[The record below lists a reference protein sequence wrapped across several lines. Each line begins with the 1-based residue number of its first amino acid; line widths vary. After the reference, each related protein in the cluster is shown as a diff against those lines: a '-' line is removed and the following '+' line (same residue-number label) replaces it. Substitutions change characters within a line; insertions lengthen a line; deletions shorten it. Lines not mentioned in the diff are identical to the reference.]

1 VTLIVFYGLAAT
13 AVTAAIL
20 VVLMS
25 RAVYSALALIVCF
38 GATAGLFFQLGAQFI
53 AAIQVIV
60 YAGAIMVLFL
70 FVIMLL
76 DPESEVFLPN
86 RLKKVSGFALA
97 FSVLFTLVLV
107 QAADRWAATEVLTG
121 SIAGTARS
129 SGPGG
134 GIETLAHSLFRDY
147 LLPFEVTSILILVAV
162 LGAVVLTRQSHE
174 KE

>member
-20 VVLMS
+20 VVLMR

-53 AAIQVIV
+53 AAVQVIV

-76 DPESEVFLPN
+76 DPESEVFLPS

-97 FSVLFTLVLV
+97 LAVLFTLVLL
-107 QAADRWAATEVLTG
+107 QAADRWAATPVLAG
-121 SIAGTARS
+121 SIAGAERS
-129 SGPGG
+129 SGLGG

-162 LGAVVLTRQSHE
+162 LGAVVLTKQHHE

>member
-1 VTLIVFYGLAAT
+1 MTLIVFYGLAAT

-76 DPESEVFLPN
+76 DPESEVFLPSG
-86 RLKKVSGFALA
+86 LKKVSGFALA
-97 FSVLFTLVLV
+97 FSVLLTLVLV
-107 QAADRWAATEVLTG
+107 QAADRWTATQVLTG
-121 SIAGTARS
+121 STADTVRS

>member
-1 VTLIVFYGLAAT
+1 MTLIVFYGLAVT

-25 RAVYSALALIVCF
+25 RVVYSALALIVCF

-53 AAIQVIV
+53 AAVQVIV

-76 DPESEVFLPN
+76 DPESEVFLPS
-86 RLKKVSGFALA
+86 RLKRVPVFALA
-97 FSVLFTLVLV
+97 CAVLFTLVLLE
-107 QAADRWAATEVLTG
+107 AADRWAAAQVFTD
-121 SIAGTARS
+121 SIAGTERS

-134 GIETLAHSLFRDY
+134 EIETLAHSLFRDY

-162 LGAVVLTRQSHE
+162 LGAVVLTRQHHE
-174 KE
+174 TE

>member
-20 VVLMS
+20 VVLMR

-53 AAIQVIV
+53 AAVQVIV

-76 DPESEVFLPN
+76 DPESEVFLPS

-97 FSVLFTLVLV
+97 LAVLFTLVLL
-107 QAADRWAATEVLTG
+107 QAADRWATTPVLAG
-121 SIAGTARS
+121 SIAGAERS
-129 SGPGG
+129 SGLGG

-162 LGAVVLTRQSHE
+162 LGAVVLTKQHHE